1 MSSSQQLSFAQTYI
15 LASKVRNKLTKEA
28 QSPKSSLRNLV
39 VQANMLDNIMDYIS
53 EETTRRT
60 REYES
65 IRKQKSSSVQ
75 FAPSPLRSNYK
86 TSITEYEID
95 EDSSDD
101 EDYSDEEMEDSSDD
115 DEDEELLQ
123 PQQHQPQQ
131 QPESVYY
138 EEVDDSEESEEEEQ
152 SETSS
157 CYSEDES
164 DDDYYIY
171 SDEDIVKEEQ
181 IPRSLPITSFNTL
194 PTIDLS
200 LDTITEEE
208 EEELPELAENYS
220 SSEEDEEEE
229 VEEVLLY
236 DLNRI
241 NLSNSSNASTTHNEK
256 KPNTEF
262 ELSSTTPTDHQP
274 ISLFRHENISLEHV
288 F

>member
-152 SETSS
+152 TETSS

-229 VEEVLLY
+229 VLLY

-262 ELSSTTPTDHQP
+262 ELSSTTPADHQP

>member
-229 VEEVLLY
+229 VLLY

-262 ELSSTTPTDHQP
+262 ELSSTTPADHQP

>member
-53 EETTRRT
+53 EETAKRT

-65 IRKQKSSSVQ
+65 IRKQKSSSIQ

-115 DEDEELLQ
+115 DEDEEELLQ
-123 PQQHQPQQ
+123 QQ
-131 QPESVYY
+131 QPEGVYY
-138 EEVDDSEESEEEEQ
+138 EEVDDEDEE

-157 CYSEDES
+157 CYSEEES

-208 EEELPELAENYS
+208 EEDHLFVATCFSTKKSDFWMIDSACTNHMTYERNLFKEFIPMENKKVRIGNGDCILAKGKGTVSIKTN
-220 SSEEDEEEE
+220 
-229 VEEVLLY
+229 
-236 DLNRI
+236 
-241 NLSNSSNASTTHNEK
+241 
-256 KPNTEF
+256 
-262 ELSSTTPTDHQP
+262 
-274 ISLFRHENISLEHV
+274 
-288 F
+288 